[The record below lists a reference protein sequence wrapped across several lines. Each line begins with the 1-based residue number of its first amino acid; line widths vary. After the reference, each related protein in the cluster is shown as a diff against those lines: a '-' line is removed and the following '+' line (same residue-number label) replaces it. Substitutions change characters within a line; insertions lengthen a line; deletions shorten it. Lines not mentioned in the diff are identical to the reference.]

1 MRVAIGAV
9 LGVLGGPAT
18 YARELVHAL
27 ATLAPRDVEIL
38 VFADAPAAINVS
50 GGNVVVI
57 HAPLPASFAQPLWDH
72 VVIPRLVRRH
82 RPDVYHGTKGVL
94 PGRMECRQ
102 VVTIHDLAV
111 YHYPESFAWLQRLH
125 QRWELPRTIRH
136 AARVIAD
143 SAHARQDIANHFCL
157 PAERVVAIP
166 LGVTTEFHPAHEADD
181 AATVQRLQLPPRYI
195 LYAGTIQPRKNV
207 EALVDAFGSWSG
219 PADWQLLIAGRV
231 RPGYRPTFVEHPPPR
246 VRYLGAVSDSELAT
260 LYRRALALISPS
272 AYEGFG
278 LSLLEAMACG
288 CVVVAGGNS
297 AAVELVDGV
306 GLLLD
311 RLDSPAIRAALDVLA
326 ADDERRAQWRQRGL
340 DRAGRYRWDHTAR
353 ATCDVYRTVMDESA

>member
-18 YARELVHAL
+18 YARELVRAL
-27 ATLAPRDVEIL
+27 AALAQAELKIL
-38 VFADAPAAINVS
+38 VFTDAPTTINVS
-50 GGNVVVI
+50 GGNVTVI

-82 RPDVYHGTKGVL
+82 RPDLYHGTKGVL

-111 YHYPESFAWLQRLH
+111 YHCPASFAWLQRLH

-143 SAHARQDIANHFCL
+143 SAHARQDIANHFSL
-157 PAERVVAIP
+157 PGDRVVAVP
-166 LGVTTEFHPAHEADD
+166 LGVTTEFHPTRGADD
-181 AATVQRLQLPPRYI
+181 AATVRRLQLPPRYI

-207 EALVDAFGSWSG
+207 EALVDAFVSWGG
-219 PADWQLLIAGRV
+219 PADWQLVIAGRV
-231 RPGYRPTFVEHPPPR
+231 RPGYRPAFVDRPPSR
-246 VRYLGAVSDSELAT
+246 VRYLGTVSDSELAT
-260 LYRRALALISPS
+260 LYRHALALVSPS

-297 AAVELVDGV
+297 AAVELVNGV

-311 RLDSPAIRAALDVLA
+311 RLDSVAIRAALDLLA
-326 ADDERRAQWRQRGL
+326 ANDERRAQWRQRGL
-340 DRAGRYRWDHTAR
+340 DRAGKFRWEHTAR
-353 ATCDVYRTVMDESA
+353 ATWDVYRTVMDESA